1 MRIYLTL
8 RKGFGRLAGV
18 LAAAGAMA
26 VLGLAPAASART
38 VAPAGPA
45 AVAAPSSSTCRWL
58 PTPPALWVGDPAASY
73 NLIWGIYNKPGSTG
87 VAYKLTGQFAHS
99 TTMVLTAY
107 DDLVVAP
114 SPAYAIADS
123 KIIPDPGSVNPFV
136 PGTRVE
142 GKPRNYTAWLW
153 PDSIPVPAGLQNV
166 VLYPTRPAIEGAK
179 AAVWSATFRMY
190 HTQPGYRP
198 LAFLPTITAV
208 SAANP
213 SKPVRCPLTVAGTLA
228 SQIRGAVA
236 HIKKYGP
243 LVFPPEPTTGNRL

>member
-1 MRIYLTL
+1 MRIRLTPA
-8 RKGFGRLAGV
+8 KGLCRLAGV
-18 LAAAGAMA
+18 AVAAGALA
-26 VLGLAPAASART
+26 TTGLVTTPGIAGSAPAS
-38 VAPAGPA
+38 
-45 AVAAPSSSTCRWL
+45 AVAAPKSSICHWF
-58 PTPPALWVGDPAASY
+58 PTPPSLWAGDPATSY
-73 NLIWGIYNKPGSTG
+73 NLIKGTYNAPGNTG
-87 VAYKLTGQFAHS
+87 VAYKVTGEFSHS
-99 TTMVLTAY
+99 TTMVFTSY
-107 DDLVVAP
+107 NDLYSIP
-114 SPAYAIADS
+114 SPAYTINDS
-123 KIIPDPGSVNPFV
+123 SILPDPGSVNPFV
-136 PGTRVE
+136 PGTRVDA
-142 GKPRNYTAWLW
+142 PNRAYTVWFW